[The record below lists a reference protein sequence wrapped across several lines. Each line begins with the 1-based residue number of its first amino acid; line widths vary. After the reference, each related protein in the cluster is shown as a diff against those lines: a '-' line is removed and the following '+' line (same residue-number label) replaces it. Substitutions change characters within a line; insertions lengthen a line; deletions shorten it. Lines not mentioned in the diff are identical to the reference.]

1 MCGIKSYFGSEPT
14 IKPLV
19 RDRIKSPIQ
28 LPHCDGLGIYNGE
41 HHLQNKTFQMQSLV
55 YHPLSYTKSSTFK
68 ITHLVFLHQSLV
80 MHHSQGLRQDLEGRG
95 LPSEGIPHNH
105 QTVTHQD
112 HVIDLKTNQNPTT
125 YLPNMKTN
133 FLNTFLY
140 QFEDFQ
146 NEQNQEDFSGVFL

>member
-1 MCGIKSYFGSEPT
+1 
-14 IKPLV
+14 
-19 RDRIKSPIQ
+19 
-28 LPHCDGLGIYNGE
+28 
-41 HHLQNKTFQMQSLV
+41 MQSLV
-55 YHPLSYTKSSTFK
+55 HHPLSSTKSSTFK

-146 NEQNQEDFSGVFL
+146 NEKNQEDFSGVFLYLIKFFFPQQIIV